1 MADKKER
8 VSMPT
13 GQNKM
18 KEYLQQSQTGT
29 SKPTVA
35 MPEQEQTSPVQS
47 IQEQSAPDGELWNKF
62 LENMIKYTGVKE
74 QGSAVWLPSDVK
86 KRLDDFRAT
95 AKRNIPIRTLVSA
108 IVVAFLDEN
117 EGKLKEL

>member
-1 MADKKER
+1 MNR
-8 VSMPT
+8 SRPVS
-13 GQNKM
+13 
-18 KEYLQQSQTGT
+18 QQWPCLSKSRQVLFRSKQYQTVNCGT
-29 SKPTVA
+29 
-35 MPEQEQTSPVQS
+35 
-47 IQEQSAPDGELWNKF
+47 WNKF

>member
-35 MPEQEQTSPVQS
+35 MPEQEQTNPVQ
-47 IQEQSAPDGELWNKF
+47 EQTVSDGELWNKF

-86 KRLDDFRAT
+86 KRVDDFRAT
-95 AKRNIPIRTLVSA
+95 AKRNIPIRMQSCYYVLW
-108 IVVAFLDEN
+108 FLAEPVRQLYQQ
-117 EGKLKEL
+117 E

>member
-35 MPEQEQTSPVQS
+35 MPEQEQTSPVQEPAVS
-47 IQEQSAPDGELWNKF
+47 EGELWNKF

-108 IVVAFLDEN
+108 IVMAFLDEN
-117 EGKLKEL
+117 ESKLKEL

>member
-1 MADKKER
+1 MADNKKREP
-8 VSMPT
+8 VAPKGIKMLDMLHDA
-13 GQNKM
+13 QNA
-18 KEYLQQSQTGT
+18 
-29 SKPTVA
+29 SKPAVV
-35 MPEQEQTSPVQS
+35 MPEQEQISPVQEPAVS
-47 IQEQSAPDGELWNKF
+47 DGELWNKF

-108 IVVAFLDEN
+108 IVIAFLDEN
-117 EGKLKEL
+117 EAKLKDL

>member
-35 MPEQEQTSPVQS
+35 MPEQEQTSPVQ
-47 IQEQSAPDGELWNKF
+47 EQTISDGELWNKF

-74 QGSAVWLPSDVK
+74 QGSAVWLPSDVTMTSGQQPSGTFPSG
-86 KRLDDFRAT
+86 RSCLLLSWPSST
-95 AKRNIPIRTLVSA
+95 RTKG
-108 IVVAFLDEN
+108 N
-117 EGKLKEL
+117 

>member
-1 MADKKER
+1 MADNKKREPSAPKGI
-8 VSMPT
+8 SML
-13 GQNKM
+13 GM
-18 KEYLQQSQTGT
+18 LHESQQAG
-29 SKPTVA
+29 KPTVA
-35 MPEQEQTSPVQS
+35 MPEQEQTSPVQEPAVS
-47 IQEQSAPDGELWNKF
+47 DGELWNKF

-74 QGSAVWLPSDVK
+74 QGSAVWIPSDVK

-117 EGKLKEL
+117 EAKLKDL

>member
-1 MADKKER
+1 MADNKRREPSAPKGI
-8 VSMPT
+8 SML
-13 GQNKM
+13 GM
-18 KEYLQQSQTGT
+18 LQESQQA

-35 MPEQEQTSPVQS
+35 MPEQEQTSPVQEPAVS
-47 IQEQSAPDGELWNKF
+47 DGELWNKF

-95 AKRNIPIRTLVSA
+95 AFELWPTSYAYVRTISTITSLQ
-108 IVVAFLDEN
+108 LTW
-117 EGKLKEL
+117 K

>member
-1 MADKKER
+1 MESGEEEPALYSLSLEQARENRITAD
-8 VSMPT
+8 
-13 GQNKM
+13 
-18 KEYLQQSQTGT
+18 
-29 SKPTVA
+29 
-35 MPEQEQTSPVQS
+35 
-47 IQEQSAPDGELWNKF
+47 KF

-108 IVVAFLDEN
+108 IVMAFLDEN

>member
-1 MADKKER
+1 MADNKRREPSAPKGI
-8 VSMPT
+8 SML
-13 GQNKM
+13 GM
-18 KEYLQQSQTGT
+18 LQESQQA

-35 MPEQEQTSPVQS
+35 MPEQEQTSPVQEPTLS
-47 IQEQSAPDGELWNKF
+47 VGELWNKF

-95 AKRNIPIRTLVSA
+95 GKRNIPIRTLVSA
-108 IVVAFLDEN
+108 IVMAFLDEN